1 MDRAILGAVLF
12 CCRLLVRQGVDFDR
26 LKIIAETKLLMDRRR
41 VYLNWRQQQQ
51 KENSNP
57 LLVTQIVY
65 LLLGLFA
72 GMFVFAFQS
81 LPLSMILVHSYV
93 LFMMTMT
100 MITDFSSVLLD
111 TTDNQIILPKPVN
124 SKTLF
129 VARLVHILVYL
140 LQFTVALALFPVI
153 FIFVKFGVAVGVGSI
168 ITMLLTATFAVFI
181 TYLLYAI
188 ILRFGNEQKI
198 KDIVGYFQILMT
210 IFFAV
215 GFQIIPRL
223 IDFDNLSASFT
234 LHTYSYFLPP
244 VWMALALEA
253 IHEWNFDTLHIVMT
267 LAAILIPLFTFWLMI
282 SWLAPAFSNKLAAL
296 SNDSAGRRV
305 VKSGVTIQ
313 RPISERLSALCCPA
327 RTEQAGFELT
337 WKITGRDKLF
347 KMQFYPSL
355 AYLLVFIFV
364 IVFRSGQ
371 DVGTAWEE
379 LGTTQKFLVFIYLP
393 MLSIPSA
400 ILFIS
405 YYEHFLASWI
415 YQSAPVTKP
424 GLIIS
429 GALKVLLVKF
439 FIPLFV
445 AFFGFALW
453 IWGPAIIDDFVL
465 GFLSNTAIFL
475 VIANIAEKWLPFS
488 RQQNAKQQVGRF
500 VQMLIQMLVIGAL
513 VGLHVLV
520 LKTDWLIYCLIPL
533 VAAGCFFLLRRIQNL
548 KWSQISF

>member
-1 MDRAILGAVLF
+1 MDKLILKAVLF
-12 CCRLLVRQGVDFDR
+12 CSRLLIRQGVDFER
-26 LKIIAETKLLMDRRR
+26 LKTIAEIKLLMDRRR

-65 LLLGLFA
+65 LFLGLFA
-72 GMFVFAFQS
+72 GFFVFAFES
-81 LPLSMILVHSYV
+81 LTLSMIMVHSYI

-140 LQFTVALALFPVI
+140 LQFTFALALFPVI
-153 FIFVKFGVAVGVGSI
+153 FIFVKFGLLVGLGSI

-215 GFQIIPRL
+215 GFQILPRL
-223 IDFDNLSASFT
+223 IDFDNLSANFT

-244 VWMALALEA
+244 VWMALALESIHDFNFDA
-253 IHEWNFDTLHIVMT
+253 IHLVMIA
-267 LAAILIPLFTFWLMI
+267 AAILVPVFTFWLMI
-282 SWLAPAFSNKLAAL
+282 TWLAPSFSNKLAAL
-296 SNDSAGRRV
+296 SADSSS
-305 VKSGVTIQ
+305 KKIVTSSVTPK
-313 RPISERLSALCCPA
+313 RSISEKLSLIFC
-327 RTEQAGFELT
+327 RSHTERAGFESV
-337 WKITGRDKLF
+337 WKITGRDKAF

-355 AYLLVFIFV
+355 AYLLVFIFI

-371 DVGTAWEE
+371 EVGAIWND
-379 LGTTQKFLVFIYLP
+379 LANTQKFLVFVYLP

-400 ILFIS
+400 IMFIS
-405 YYEHFLASWI
+405 YYEHFQASWV
-415 YQSAPVTKP
+415 YQSTPVAKP
-424 GLIIS
+424 GLLLS
-429 GALKVLLVKF
+429 GALKAILVKF
-439 FIPLFV
+439 FLPIYVVFL
-445 AFFGFALW
+445 AFALW
-453 IWGPAIIDDFVL
+453 VWGVAVLDDFAL
-465 GFLSNTAIFL
+465 GFFSNVAIFML
-475 VIANIAEKWLPFS
+475 IANIGDKWLPFS

-500 VQMLIQMLVIGAL
+500 VQMLIQMLVIAAL

-520 LKTDWLIYCLIPL
+520 IKVDWLIYGLIPM
-533 VAAGCFFLLRRIQNL
+533 VVAGCYFLVKRIQTL